1 MRTYAILTLSI
12 IFFSTC
18 AHAAE
23 DEKAYAKAA
32 LNGLKINHYAEHISV
47 PFEAYANIDYAKS
60 NTQSILYLKPVVPF
74 HLTTNYDLI
83 IRTIAPIYERTPTLN
98 RLSVINGHYINGW
111 GDVNPTFFVTP
122 AQFNRF
128 LVGFGPTIS
137 IPTSTNSQYIGTG
150 KWSVGPELAMYYLS
164 DNWIVGF
171 LTDNLWSI
179 AGDEQRPTVNTFQF
193 QYLVS
198 YVFDEGWYLST
209 NPSLTANWRAPANQQ
224 WIVPFGIGVGRVV
237 KVGSES
243 INLAVY
249 SYYNA
254 IRPAKLG
261 PNWQVQLQI
270 EWLFNA
276 ISFMK

>member
-1 MRTYAILTLSI
+1 
-12 IFFSTC
+12 
-18 AHAAE
+18 
-23 DEKAYAKAA
+23 
-32 LNGLKINHYAEHISV
+32 
-47 PFEAYANIDYAKS
+47 
-60 NTQSILYLKPVVPF
+60 
-74 HLTTNYDLI
+74 
-83 IRTIAPIYERTPTLN
+83 
-98 RLSVINGHYINGW
+98 
-111 GDVNPTFFVTP
+111 
-122 AQFNRF
+122 
-128 LVGFGPTIS
+128 
-137 IPTSTNSQYIGTG
+137 
-150 KWSVGPELAMYYLS
+150 MYYLS

-270 EWLFNA
+270 
-276 ISFMK
+276 